1 MLKIIDFIQ
10 NMIIFLLLIM
20 LNLDIPFMSKKNE

>member
-20 LNLDIPFMSKKNE
+20 LNLDIPLMSKKNE